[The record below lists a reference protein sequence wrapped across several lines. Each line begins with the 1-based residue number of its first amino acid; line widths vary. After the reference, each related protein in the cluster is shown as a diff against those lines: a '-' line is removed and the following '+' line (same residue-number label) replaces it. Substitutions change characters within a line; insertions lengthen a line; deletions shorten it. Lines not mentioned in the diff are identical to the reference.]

1 MRSLDVKL
9 CMSMTGTLGNKE
21 VSDTERHD
29 TSTEGSVCSSHKEEE
44 EAPTTTSVQMVSCA
58 RLNEHKSKVNQNA
71 IVSH

>member
-1 MRSLDVKL
+1 
-9 CMSMTGTLGNKE
+9 MSMTGTLGNKE

-44 EAPTTTSVQMVSCA
+44 EAPTATSVQTVSCA

>member
-1 MRSLDVKL
+1 MLQVMVENSATVKADPWL
-9 CMSMTGTLGNKE
+9 S
-21 VSDTERHD
+21 TERHD

-44 EAPTTTSVQMVSCA
+44 EAPTATSVQTVSCA